1 MHYLGL
7 DIGTSRCKAAV
18 FDRQGRQVTEAFR
31 AYDVHFSD
39 DGGAVLD
46 PDEVISRCFEVIK
59 ACTSQ
64 PGVRQIAA
72 LGISCQGE
80 AFTPVDRDGRALAP
94 AMVTSDLRAL
104 SYAEQW
110 PRSFGE
116 ERLYHITGQ
125 TAHPMFTLFKLLWMK
140 DHLPEVWE
148 KTYKF
153 LCFEDLM
160 QYRLGVDPAISWSL
174 AGRTMLFDVQE
185 HRWSSEILGELGLA
199 PEKLARPLPS
209 GRVAGKVSSAI
220 AGELGLSR
228 ETLVVTAGHDQ
239 PVGALGAGVVTP
251 GSAIYAMGTVECI
264 TPVMSQPVFSETLR
278 KNNYCTYDHAVEG
291 KYVTLAYSLTGGNL
305 LKWFRD
311 EFGAFEKAEAEK
323 TGVDPYELILSQMA
337 DTPSG
342 VMVLPYFTPSGTPYF
357 DTSTKGAVLGLR
369 LSTGRGEF
377 LRALL
382 EGVALE
388 MRLNLE
394 ILEEAGYRIDV
405 LRAVGGGARS
415 RVLSQ
420 LKADVTGKRV
430 VLPDVSEAGCLG
442 GAMLAYAAHSETPV
456 SWIAPL
462 WVKLIGE
469 LEPDPAFR
477 EVYDRKFE
485 KYKTFYRKIKKI
497 DI

>member
-18 FDRQGRQVTEAFR
+18 FDDQGRQVAEAFR
-31 AYDVHFSD
+31 AYDVQFSAG
-39 DGGAVLD
+39 GGAVLD
-46 PDEVISRCFEVIK
+46 PDRVISLCFEVIRE
-59 ACTSQ
+59 CTSQ
-64 PGVRQIAA
+64 PGVRPVTA
-72 LGISCQGE
+72 LAISSQGE
-80 AFTPVDRDGRALAP
+80 AFTPVDRQGRALAP
-94 AMVTSDLRAL
+94 AMVSSDMRAL

-116 ERLYHITGQ
+116 ERLYRITGH
-125 TAHPMFTLFKLLWMK
+125 TAHPIFTLFKLLWMK

-148 KTYKF
+148 NTYKF

-160 QYRLGVDPAISWSL
+160 QYRLGVDPAVSWSL
-174 AGRTMLFDVQE
+174 AGRTMLFDVQQ
-185 HRWSSEILGELGLA
+185 HRWSEEILGELNLA
-199 PEKLARPLPS
+199 PERLARPLPS
-209 GRVAGKVSSAI
+209 GRVAGEVSPVL
-220 AGELGLSR
+220 AGELGLDR
-228 ETLVVTAGHDQ
+228 NTLVVTAGHDQ
-239 PVGALGAGVVTP
+239 GVSALGGGVVTP
-251 GSAIYAMGTVECI
+251 GTAAYAMGTVECI
-264 TPVMSQPVFSETLR
+264 TPVMAQPVFSETLR

-291 KYVTLAYSLTGGNL
+291 KYITLAYSITGGNL

-323 TGVDPYELILSQMA
+323 TGVDPYELILSEMT

-342 VMVLPYFTPSGTPYF
+342 LMVLPYFTSSGTPYF
-357 DTSTKGAVLGLR
+357 DSSTKGAILGLR

-377 LRALL
+377 LRGLL

-388 MRLNLE
+388 MRLNLW
-394 ILEEAGYRIDV
+394 ILEKAGHRIDV

-415 RVLSQ
+415 RVLLQ

-442 GAMLAYAAHSETPV
+442 GAMLACAAQSGTPV
-456 SWIAPL
+456 SEIAPR
-462 WVKLIGE
+462 WVKLTGE
-469 LEPDPAFR
+469 LEPNPAFR
-477 EVYDRKFE
+477 ETYDRKFE
-485 KYKTFYRKIKKI
+485 KYRIFYGKIKEI